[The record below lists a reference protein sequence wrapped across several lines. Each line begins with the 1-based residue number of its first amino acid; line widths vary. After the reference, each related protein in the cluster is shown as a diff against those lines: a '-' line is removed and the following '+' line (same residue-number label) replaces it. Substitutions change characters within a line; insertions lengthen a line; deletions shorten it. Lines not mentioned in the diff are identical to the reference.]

1 MNNRHSES
9 AKNILKDLHD
19 FVEPDS
25 DEIVS
30 MPLTRINSELVALG
44 VNVDRPSEK
53 VLTIFARVK
62 AKEDLARAV
71 KERERLIL
79 RFKERA
85 GLTQD
90 TLTQT
95 KESLVAL
102 VKKMFKEEEA
112 FAYCRKFENADKDD
126 LETLIADLML
136 LDEIKE
142 DDVG

>member
-44 VNVDRPSEK
+44 VNVDLPYEK

-102 VKKMFKEEEA
+102 VKKMFKE
-112 FAYCRKFENADKDD
+112 
-126 LETLIADLML
+126 
-136 LDEIKE
+136 
-142 DDVG
+142 